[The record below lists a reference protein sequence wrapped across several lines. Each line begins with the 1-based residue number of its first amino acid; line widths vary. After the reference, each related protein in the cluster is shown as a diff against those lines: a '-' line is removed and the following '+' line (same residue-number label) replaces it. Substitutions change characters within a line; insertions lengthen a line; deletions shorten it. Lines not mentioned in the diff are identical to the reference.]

1 MGSDRMTD
9 PYMGGSDVPTDWLWL
24 VALSNDPNRSDP
36 DQ

>member
-1 MGSDRMTD
+1 MGNDRMTD
-9 PYMGGSDVPTDWLWL
+9 PYMRRLDVPADWLWR